1 MASRVPTNS
10 EEDISKLEELREKVV
25 SIQNEMPA
33 KRAKKK
39 RAKVSGAE
47 ESAEYFDFGAGVSS
61 NSILMA
67 EEEVS
72 EVDEL
77 ERKRQQDKYIREIF
91 GFGFTSGDYEEL
103 GRRFFEMQN
112 NYPLRTAMHTE
123 ALVTYIK
130 YAYKRD
136 KAIAD
141 DDIDA
146 ADKWGKLAAKQAT
159 DAKINPSQL
168 SAADLSDGMTSFSQL
183 SAMVEKTIDI
193 IPVLPKFVEEPKD
206 RVDYTIW
213 QYVNYIRDLEG
224 KPLIKYKDLYQF
236 LEARYKENKGKL
248 KFNFFD
254 GDGKFDTNDIG
265 GDE

>member
-10 EEDISKLEELREKVV
+10 EEDISKLEELKEKVV
-25 SIQNEMPA
+25 SMQNETLV

-39 RAKVSGAE
+39 SAKVSDAE
-47 ESAEYFDFGAGVSS
+47 ESAEDFDFDAGVSN

-130 YAYKRD
+130 YAFKRD

-193 IPVLPKFVEEPKD
+193 IPVLPKFVAEPKD

-224 KPLIKYKDLYQF
+224 KPLIKYKDLYKF

>member
-1 MASRVPTNS
+1 MAIRVPQNS
-10 EEDISKLEELREKVV
+10 EENIAKLEELKEKVKTAQSELPIRKKNKNSKTSLDSESLASEDLDSV
-25 SIQNEMPA
+25 SLKA
-33 KRAKKK
+33 KEEEEEAKKIHQK
-39 RAKVSGAE
+39 
-47 ESAEYFDFGAGVSS
+47 
-61 NSILMA
+61 
-67 EEEVS
+67 
-72 EVDEL
+72 L
-77 ERKRQQDKYIREIF
+77 EQDKYIRQIF
-91 GFGFTSGDYEEL
+91 GSGFTSGDYDEL

-141 DDIDA
+141 DDIEA

>member
-47 ESAEYFDFGAGVSS
+47 ESAEDFDFGAGVSN

-67 EEEVS
+67 EEVS

-183 SAMVEKTIDI
+183 SAMVEKAQDI
-193 IPVLPKFVEEPKD
+193 IPLLPQFVEEPKD
-206 RVDYTIW
+206 RVDYTLWEYI
-213 QYVNYIRDLEG
+213 NYIRHLNG
-224 KPLIKYKDLYQF
+224 QPLIEYKELYKF
-236 LEARYKENKGKL
+236 LKARYESLKKRYKFMKKE
-248 KFNFFD
+248 D
-254 GDGKFDTNDIG
+254 DGKFDENDI
-265 GDE
+265 DS